1 MLLDPVAIRHGRPVF
16 NPMLGGLSGVMGK
29 AQARIARTIAFING
43 LAPAQFEGSAMREIM
58 TQAGTPKE
66 RRLVGTSHPLV

>member
-1 MLLDPVAIRHGRPVF
+1 MTQSLHGTAVPVF
-16 NPMLGGLSGVMGK
+16 NPMLGGLSGVIGK

-43 LAPAQFEGSAMREIM
+43 RSPAQFEGSATREIM

-66 RRLVGTSHPLV
+66 KRFVGTS